1 MSTVEVAFAAMVSL
15 LAAVCVILALVFA
28 ICWLW
33 AALRRVLAQLR
44 PPTVEEEYRT
54 LSGQRR

>member
-1 MSTVEVAFAAMVSL
+1 MGTWETAFAVTVSL

-33 AALRRVLAQLR
+33 AALRRVLR
-44 PPTVEEEYRT
+44 PVTSVEAEYRAMVE
-54 LSGQRR
+54 RRR

>member
-1 MSTVEVAFAAMVSL
+1 MGTWETAFAVTVSL

-33 AALRRVLAQLR
+33 AALRRVLR
-44 PPTVEEEYRT
+44 PVTSVEREYEAMIT
-54 LSGQRR
+54 ERR